1 MYNLTPISSKSLR
14 LERWQKDAKEITT
27 YALIALAILSA
38 IVTLG
43 AIVVYYAAR

>member
-1 MYNLTPISSKSLR
+1 MYNTQPISSKSLR
-14 LERWQKDAKEITT
+14 LERWQRDAKEITL
-27 YALIALAILSA
+27 YALTALALLSA